1 MSRKLFLVTFVVI
14 AIVTAA
20 IPHFRMAFTIGTG
33 IGLSGL
39 QNRIDKVQL
48 KAINNKNVQTDRV
61 FLQRLYR
68 TMAYG
73 AQITFVL
80 PESSRLMHHYL
91 NGSGKTESIDPSLYT
106 KSPRV
111 INQMK
116 TIKRKLTRSC
126 EVGSSASSKRFDM
139 GHGYPLDAHF
149 ALYFGTISG
158 QVESAGSKKYIKW
171 LADMPWKWPT
181 NADIKKTY
189 GTYQKEIFPFPNLLS
204 FAGLGPKMW
213 LPNALGGELEKQ
225 GLAKAFDIITTWQE
239 TIDC

>member
-1 MSRKLFLVTFVVI
+1 MCIR
-14 AIVTAA
+14 
-20 IPHFRMAFTIGTG
+20 
-33 IGLSGL
+33 
-39 QNRIDKVQL
+39 
-48 KAINNKNVQTDRV
+48 DR
-61 FLQRLYR
+61 
-68 TMAYG
+68 AYG

-80 PESSRLMHHYL
+80 PESSRLTHHYL

-116 TIKRKLTRSC
+116 TIKRKLTGSC

>member
-1 MSRKLFLVTFVVI
+1 MYKKLLLVIF
-14 AIVTAA
+14 IVTALVIVA
-20 IPHFRMAFTIGTG
+20 VPHARMAFTIGTG
-33 IGLSGL
+33 VGLSGL
-39 QNRIDKVQL
+39 QSQINKVQSR
-48 KAINNKNVQTDRV
+48 AINNKIVQTDRI
-61 FLQRLYR
+61 FLSRLYR

-73 AQITFVL
+73 AQLTFIL

-91 NGSGKTESIDPSLYT
+91 NGSGKTVSIDTALYT

-116 TIKRKLTRSC
+116 SIKRKLMKSC
-126 EVGSSASSKRFDM
+126 GLGSSASSKRFDM

-149 ALYFGTISG
+149 ALYWGTISG
-158 QVESAGSKKYIKW
+158 QVEAAGSKKYIKW
-171 LADMPWKWPT
+171 SVDMPWKWPT

-204 FAGLGPKMW
+204 FMSLGPKMW

-225 GLAKAFDIITTWQE
+225 GLARAFDIITTWQE

>member
-1 MSRKLFLVTFVVI
+1 MSRKLFLVTFVVMSVVI
-14 AIVTAA
+14 AA
-20 IPHFRMAFTIGTG
+20 IPHVRMAFTIGTG

-39 QNRIDKVQL
+39 QNRINKVQS
-48 KAINNKNVQTDRV
+48 KATKNRIVQTDRV

-73 AQITFVL
+73 AQITLVL

-111 INQMK
+111 INEMK
-116 TIKRKLTRSC
+116 TIKRELKRSC
-126 EVGSSASSKRFDM
+126 ELGSSASSKRFDM

-149 ALYFGTISG
+149 ALYRGTISG
-158 QVESAGSKKYIKW
+158 QVELAGSKKHIKW
-171 LADMPWKWPT
+171 SVDMPWKWPT

-189 GTYQKEIFPFPNLLS
+189 GTYQAEIFPFPNLLS
-204 FAGLGPKMW
+204 FMGLSQKML

-225 GLAKAFDIITTWQE
+225 GLAKSFDIITTWQE
-239 TIDC
+239 KIDC